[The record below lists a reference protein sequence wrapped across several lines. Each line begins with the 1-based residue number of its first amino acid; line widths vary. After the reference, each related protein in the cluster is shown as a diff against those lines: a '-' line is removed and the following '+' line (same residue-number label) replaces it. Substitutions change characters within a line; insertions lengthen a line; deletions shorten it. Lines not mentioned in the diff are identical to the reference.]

1 MASSWC
7 AAMKSQAQQHAGRLF
22 QQGFAH
28 RRFRHLIAKEVRQLH
43 QIGRPKLQK
52 EQAALHFLWNKPH
65 RGGDHH
71 ELAAVETGVI
81 HVTQAPPDL
90 RRLAQRLMK
99 ILQVEDGLVPVR
111 RNEVQHGARL
121 QRARFDGAVFLAQSL
136 GEPPFPNRQRH
147 GAAHS
152 ERHFVQQ
159 AADALLFGRPDISER
174 PSGFEDLANRGGS
187 PALGGAAMTMGSE
200 FNAPPR
206 SDLFDAREPPCGGR
220 AVRTTLCR
228 PLRGIGASGMGA
240 RGGAPNGG
248 GNPDVSERTV
258 RVALTSGGMYDRLYE
273 RIPEFE
279 HSTGVA
285 VAIGFRGTHPDLNA
299 HLAALDPVPY
309 DLVATHTKYA
319 PSQRR
324 FLAPLEG
331 FDTADFFPSL
341 LDLATI
347 DGALYGIPR
356 NIDLRLLH
364 YRTDLVAA
372 PPATWDELVALARRL
387 TRPPQFYGFV
397 FTGIESGL
405 FGTFF
410 ELAEAAGAR
419 VFPQSQVAE

>member
-1 MASSWC
+1 M
-7 AAMKSQAQQHAGRLF
+7 
-22 QQGFAH
+22 
-28 RRFRHLIAKEVRQLH
+28 
-43 QIGRPKLQK
+43 
-52 EQAALHFLWNKPH
+52 
-65 RGGDHH
+65 
-71 ELAAVETGVI
+71 
-81 HVTQAPPDL
+81 
-90 RRLAQRLMK
+90 
-99 ILQVEDGLVPVR
+99 
-111 RNEVQHGARL
+111 
-121 QRARFDGAVFLAQSL
+121 
-136 GEPPFPNRQRH
+136 
-147 GAAHS
+147 
-152 ERHFVQQ
+152 
-159 AADALLFGRPDISER
+159 
-174 PSGFEDLANRGGS
+174 
-187 PALGGAAMTMGSE
+187 
-200 FNAPPR
+200 
-206 SDLFDAREPPCGGR
+206 
-220 AVRTTLCR
+220 
-228 PLRGIGASGMGA
+228 
-240 RGGAPNGG
+240 
-248 GNPDVSERTV
+248 SERTV

-324 FLAPLEG
+324 FLARLEG

-419 VFPQSQVAE
+419 VFPQSQVAEVNNEGGRWALGVLRELYASGAAPGALAGWHYDEVHRCFRDGGAAMVPDWPGYYGSYRSAGSAVRDRFRVARMPAGPSGRVCCYAGSHTFALTRTGMDKEDARALLCFLTAPEQQALEARHGAVPVRRSVMENRRREAAGVDAERLALLDRSIGSDLIIPPKLSYYPEIEDILWRTVRAAMTGEVPIPDALANIEARIARCVSHAAK